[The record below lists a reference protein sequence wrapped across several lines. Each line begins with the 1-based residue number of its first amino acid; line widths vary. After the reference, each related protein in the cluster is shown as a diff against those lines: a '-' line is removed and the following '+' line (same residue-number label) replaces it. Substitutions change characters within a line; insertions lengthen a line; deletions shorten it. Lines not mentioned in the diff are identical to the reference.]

1 MSPVVPSTVPAAAP
15 VRSTNRS
22 RGQVL
27 ILYVMAVFVFMGM
40 LAVVLDISWY
50 WINSNRVQ
58 KAADAAALAGV
69 VWLPG
74 DEPKAIQTAIY
85 EAAKN
90 GYTVAANGVAVNG
103 LTLTAGK
110 AAGNDRRLNVSIRA
124 PVGTFFMRLFGL
136 PSDPGAAIRARRVCP
151 PRRDG
156 EPRELLRRV
165 RSGPQ
170 RDHDDDHH
178 AASDGGDHSR
188 LRSERVG
195 TDPPGSPGTAGWTFT
210 SGTLVSA
217 VRTEDTSY
225 ARTSTANA
233 IQQWGNF
240 GLTAGDPGQLRRQPQ
255 LRDDHRWRRRHPR

>member
-1 MSPVVPSTVPAAAP
+1 MSRVVPPSAPAAAP
-15 VRSTNRS
+15 GKPGKRS

-27 ILYVMAVFVFMGM
+27 ILYVMAVFVFIGM

-103 LTLTAGK
+103 LTLTAAK
-110 AAGNDRRLNVSIRA
+110 QVGNDRRLNVSIRA
-124 PVGTFFMRLFGL
+124 PVSTFFMRLFGL
-136 PSDPGAAIRARRVCP
+136 NIDHGSPIRAGRIRP

-156 EPRELLRRV
+156 EP
-165 RSGPQ
+165 
-170 RDHDDDHH
+170 
-178 AASDGGDHSR
+178 
-188 LRSERVG
+188 
-195 TDPPGSPGTAGWTFT
+195 
-210 SGTLVSA
+210 
-217 VRTEDTSY
+217 
-225 ARTSTANA
+225 
-233 IQQWGNF
+233 
-240 GLTAGDPGQLRRQPQ
+240 
-255 LRDDHRWRRRHPR
+255 